1 MFKLANRMD
10 GLKPSVFTS
19 LLEDKKI
26 YETTTGRT
34 VLDFSLGSP
43 DISPAPA
50 ILETMKSAV
59 QVCQLPVCSQPAS
72 FSDRSHPHVV
82 SGALQRLAGGG

>member
-50 ILETMKSAV
+50 IL
-59 QVCQLPVCSQPAS
+59 
-72 FSDRSHPHVV
+72 
-82 SGALQRLAGGG
+82 